1 MTELSATGNDRIAM
15 GANMSPFDHVS
26 VEIADL
32 YEEAKH
38 WADGTPIQSEEQH
51 DAVTALYDALHAAGK
66 RADELRVSEVEPLDE
81 AKKAIQ
87 ARYHPLIGDT
97 KAGKGKVV
105 IGKEA
110 LGKLLADWRAAK
122 AKEKAEA
129 AERARRDAEQERA
142 KAEAA
147 IRASS
152 GDIEARERAE
162 DMLALADEADRYAA
176 RQQKRAETGNKLRTV
191 YVAELMD
198 LHAAIKHY
206 WGENQVPF
214 EELVTMLAAADVR
227 AGKRSIPGFEIKE
240 EKKAI

>member
-1 MTELSATGNDRIAM
+1 MTELSATGNDRITM
-15 GANMSPFDHVS
+15 GANMSPFDQVS

-32 YEEAKH
+32 YEEARN
-38 WADGTPIQSEEQH
+38 WADGTPIQSDEQH
-51 DAVTALYDALHAAGK
+51 HAVTALYDALHDAGK
-66 RADELRVSEVEPLDE
+66 RADELRVKEVEPLDE
-81 AKKAIQ
+81 AKEAIQ

-110 LGKLLADWRAAK
+110 LGKLLSDWRAAK

-129 AERARRDAEQERA
+129 AERARKDAEQERA

-152 GDIEARERAE
+152 GDLEARERAE
-162 DMLALADEADRYAA
+162 EMLALADEADRYAS

-206 WGENQVPF
+206 WGENTAPF
-214 EELVTMLAAADVR
+214 EELVTTLAAADVR
-227 AGKRSIPGFEIKE
+227 SGKRSIPGFEIKE
-240 EKKAI
+240 KKKAI